1 MHRLLIVTREE
12 SDFSKMLQ
20 ACFDASVVPPDFAK
34 EVDLDAYDGFAL
46 LGGTREE
53 PIVLQPPQR
62 LRLDA
67 QIGLGKPF
75 FAEYVRA
82 GCPAGYR
89 IYAVSAPGFYGHGC
103 VPGGISPR

>member
-53 PIVLQPPQR
+53 PIVLAAAAAPA
-62 LRLDA
+62 LACTD
-67 QIGLGKPF
+67 
-75 FAEYVRA
+75 
-82 GCPAGYR
+82 CP
-89 IYAVSAPGFYGHGC
+89 
-103 VPGGISPR
+103 

>member
-53 PIVLQPPQR
+53 P
-62 LRLDA
+62 
-67 QIGLGKPF
+67 
-75 FAEYVRA
+75 
-82 GCPAGYR
+82 AGYR